1 MKNYFTK
8 ALLTVA
14 TLGLFSCSDQLAE
27 EVVLSPQEGSTSGYV
42 AFKIN
47 TVGNSTR
54 ATSGGT
60 HAGDDQEYAICGNA
74 GANVAFF
81 FDSNDKFHSKS
92 NLEEISS
99 VTNGDGHDN
108 NEKAYQARI
117 VKEKDKIITNCLIIL
132 NGDPQKISK
141 LPLTSGTSLESFME
155 SIDNEESLG
164 QYTYDNENYF
174 TMSNSVYVSG
184 DNKIE
189 CAVNVKDK
197 IYPTLA
203 EAEDNKVTVHVERL
217 VAKFELDFKK
227 NTISDNIIIEGK
239 KVTLRTKAA
248 PENGQSVD
256 DIVKSVE
263 WTANIIGWNVS
274 NTETETFWFKNL
286 ENTNTPTDFKTYWL
300 YGKWAKD
307 TNTEDKQIG
316 WNNSTLLRSYWAVD
330 PHYDSADD
338 FYPTQYRYY
347 DGGKTKKDKNG
358 EETETILKYL
368 TYNEIGTQK
377 IGYKYAPE
385 NTFAYSWFNDDEEY
399 DETCGFDYKG
409 EKYKLTD
416 TYILIAA
423 ELKLGTENAKTTYYY
438 NSFYWYDET
447 ELLKYMLQQILE
459 DYPLYTSQTIE
470 ENNKFNPITADVE
483 NYFKLDKANIKGGDG
498 RVVVL
503 YKGNENGKLY
513 YVDNGQVKEFTA
525 EEEGYLELMEE
536 FGSAKCYKDGKMYY
550 AIPIEHLAAKGST
563 ETPHLYNVGAYGVV
577 RNHWYQVTVNKITKP
592 GTPVQDPDQPIVPN
606 DDPDEEGYAAFEI
619 VVIPWH
625 KVNWSVDL

>member
-8 ALLTVA
+8 ALLAVA

-54 ATSGGT
+54 AASGGT
-60 HAGDDQEYAICGNA
+60 DAGDDQEYAICGNA

-81 FDSNDKFHSKS
+81 FDSNGKFHSKS
-92 NLEEISS
+92 NLELVSG
-99 VTNGDGHDN
+99 GDGDHDE
-108 NEKAYQARI
+108 EKAFQAHI
-117 VKEKDKIITNCLIIL
+117 VKEKDKILTSCFIIL
-132 NGDPQKISK
+132 NGDPEK
-141 LPLTSGTSLESFME
+141 LKDLATTSGMTIEQFMQQADDA
-155 SIDNEESLG
+155 SIG
-164 QYTYDNENYF
+164 QYTVTSTDNTTSTPYF

-184 DNKIE
+184 DATNDYKIE

-197 IYPTLA
+197 IYPTLE
-203 EAEDNKVTVHVERL
+203 EAKKNKVTVHVERL

-227 NTISDNIIIEGK
+227 NESDGSIIIDGK
-239 KVTLRTKAA
+239 EVTLRKSAA
-248 PENGQSVD
+248 PNLQEGESVD
-256 DIVKSVE
+256 DIVESVK

-286 ENTNTPTDFKTYWL
+286 KNDDRSFSTFEQNWL
-300 YGKWAKD
+300 YGKWNKD
-307 TNTEDKQIG
+307 SQTG

-330 PHYDSADD
+330 PHYNKETAYD
-338 FYPTQYRYY
+338 YPTQYRSYT
-347 DGGKTKKDKNG
+347 DGNTLESKGNAKTVLN
-358 EETETILKYL
+358 YL

-377 IGYKYAPE
+377 TGYKYAPE
-385 NTFAYSWFNDDEEY
+385 NTFAYSWFTPG
-399 DETCGFDYKG
+399 DETYDYQG
-409 EKYKLTD
+409 EDYKLTD

-423 ELKLGTENAKTTYYY
+423 ELQLGNNEVKTTYYY
-438 NSFYWYDET
+438 NSFYWYDDK

-459 DYPLYTSQTIE
+459 DYPLYTSQTTNE
-470 ENNKFNPITADVE
+470 DTKFNPITSEVDK
-483 NYFKLDKANIKGGDG
+483 YFELDKANIKGGDG
-498 RVVVL
+498 RVVVS
-503 YKGNENGKLY
+503 YKGNDKLY
-513 YVDNGQVKEFTA
+513 YVDDDANSVVKEFTA
-525 EEEGYLELMEE
+525 AEEAYLKLMKE
-536 FGSAKCYKDGKMYY
+536 FGSAKCYTGGKMYY

-563 ETPHLYNVGAYGVV
+563 ETAHLYNVGAYGVV

-592 GTPVQDPDQPIVPN
+592 GTPVQDPTEPIVPN

-625 KVNWSVDL
+625 LVNWEVDL